1 MSSTEDRIRQLV
13 EENLEVDG
21 QPIAQPI
28 NLDSNLSDA
37 GVSSMDV
44 VAFGKLVNEEFNAN
58 LSVEDCSKLPT
69 LRALIDHLDA

>member
-58 LSVEDCSKLPT
+58 LSVEDCAKLPT